1 MKINSLKD
9 ISNEILFAAFNEA
22 FVDYELQLSSDE
34 LLKMLNRRGFV
45 PELSYGAFEGEK
57 LVAFTF
63 NGIGKYKEVKTAYDT
78 GTGTVKDYR
87 GKGLATAIFTHSIPF
102 LKEAGVTKYL
112 LEVLQHNTKAVSVYK
127 NLGFKVS
134 REFNYFVSKENE
146 IIRDRK
152 ESNTISQIR
161 QIDLSFSNSMIEF
174 WDFKPSWQNGFEA
187 ISRKIEDFIIIGAFI
202 NQQLTGYCIFEPQ
215 SGDITQ
221 IAVKKE
227 YRRNGIATALL
238 NQALSSIT
246 HDSVKVINT
255 DIECESITAF
265 LQSKS
270 IQLKGMQFEM
280 IKQL

>member
-1 MKINSLKD
+1 MKITSLKD
-9 ISNEILFAAFNEA
+9 ISYEILFAAFNEA
-22 FVDYELQLSSDE
+22 FVDYEMQLSSDE

-63 NGIGKYKEVKTAYDT
+63 NGIGKYNEIKTAYDT

-102 LKEAGVTKYL
+102 LKEAGVTQYL

-127 NLGFKVS
+127 NLGFKVN

-174 WDFKPSWQNGFEA
+174 WDFKPSWQNSFEA